1 MLFFYPFPMQ
11 ELVTAIIL
19 LYTVP
24 VSCGILYHSMFCSH
38 ALLPLSNV
46 ILKIYCNFFALGVLV
61 LALVLFDMSCTY
73 FCTNLINKKGDLNCL
88 CN

>member
-19 LYTVP
+19 LYIVP
-24 VSCGILYHSMFCSH
+24 VSCGILYQSMFCSN

-46 ILKIYCNFFALGVLV
+46 ILKIYCNFFLHSGSVLV
-61 LALVLFDMSCTY
+61 LALVLFDRSST
-73 FCTNLINKKGDLNCL
+73 
-88 CN
+88 

>member
-19 LYTVP
+19 LYIVP
-24 VSCGILYHSMFCSH
+24 VSFGILYHSMFYSH

-46 ILKIYCNFFALGVLV
+46 ILKIIIIIL
-61 LALVLFDMSCTY
+61 
-73 FCTNLINKKGDLNCL
+73 
-88 CN
+88 